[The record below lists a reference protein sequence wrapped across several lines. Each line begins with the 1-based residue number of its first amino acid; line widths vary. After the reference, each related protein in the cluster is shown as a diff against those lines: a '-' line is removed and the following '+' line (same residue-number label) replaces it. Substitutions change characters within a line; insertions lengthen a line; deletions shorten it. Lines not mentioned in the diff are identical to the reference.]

1 MNRDAACLSML
12 HTKSGLCVNGATE
25 RRNGLCDRSIRGGA
39 AQEAHMRRALNV
51 ALVVAGVLVS
61 VMTSRSTT
69 VADSQAAQSPVQNGT
84 VVYGLHVALPS
95 HMKSF
100 PPELVPLP

>member
-1 MNRDAACLSML
+1 
-12 HTKSGLCVNGATE
+12 
-25 RRNGLCDRSIRGGA
+25 
-39 AQEAHMRRALNV
+39 MRRALNV
-51 ALVVAGVLVS
+51 ALVVAGVLANVLI
-61 VMTSRSTT
+61 SRSTT
-69 VADSQAAQSPVQNGT
+69 VANSQAAQGPAQNGT

>member
-1 MNRDAACLSML
+1 
-12 HTKSGLCVNGATE
+12 
-25 RRNGLCDRSIRGGA
+25 
-39 AQEAHMRRALNV
+39 MRRALNV
-51 ALVVAGVLVS
+51 ALVVAGVLVN

-69 VADSQAAQSPVQNGT
+69 VANSQPVQWPVQNGT

>member
-1 MNRDAACLSML
+1 
-12 HTKSGLCVNGATE
+12 
-25 RRNGLCDRSIRGGA
+25 
-39 AQEAHMRRALNV
+39 MRRALNV

-61 VMTSRSTT
+61 VLASRGTT
-69 VADSQAAQSPVQNGT
+69 VPNTQVAQWPAQNGT

-95 HMKSF
+95 NMKNF

>member
-1 MNRDAACLSML
+1 
-12 HTKSGLCVNGATE
+12 
-25 RRNGLCDRSIRGGA
+25 
-39 AQEAHMRRALNV
+39 MRRALNV
-51 ALVVAGVLVS
+51 ALVVAGVLVN
-61 VMTSRSTT
+61 VMASRSTT
-69 VADSQAAQSPVQNGT
+69 VASSQAVQWPVQNGT

>member
-1 MNRDAACLSML
+1 
-12 HTKSGLCVNGATE
+12 
-25 RRNGLCDRSIRGGA
+25 
-39 AQEAHMRRALNV
+39 MRRALNV
-51 ALVVAGVLVS
+51 ALVVAGVLAS
-61 VMTSRSTT
+61 VLISRSTT
-69 VADSQAAQSPVQNGT
+69 VANSQAAQWSTQNGT